1 MTELDERG
9 QLAPDDAQTRIAEL
23 ADLFRSL
30 RTTVRLA
37 IAQMGSP
44 DAQTPKAA
52 LSKLNELQSVH
63 FKLLEAEEAFY
74 AKQDHGDDTADN
86 DFDAIRAEIGCHLDR
101 LRKALP
107 TD

>member
-9 QLAPDDAQTRIAEL
+9 QLAPDDAQTRIGEL

-44 DAQTPKAA
+44 DAQTPKAT

-74 AKQDHGDDTADN
+74 ARQEKGDDTADI
-86 DFDAIRAEIGCHLDR
+86 DFDAIRAEIGCQLDR

-107 TD
+107 TE